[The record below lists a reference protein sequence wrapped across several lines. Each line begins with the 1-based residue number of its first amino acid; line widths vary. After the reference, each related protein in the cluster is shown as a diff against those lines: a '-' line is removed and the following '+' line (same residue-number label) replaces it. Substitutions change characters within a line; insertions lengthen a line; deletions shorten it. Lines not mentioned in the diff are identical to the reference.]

1 MSETTDSVRVVAICG
16 SLRAES
22 YTRAGLVA
30 ALQGAQELGV
40 DARLIDL
47 NDYNLPLFDASKE
60 DADLPEGVLRLRRE
74 VQQAQGILLG
84 TPEYHA
90 GYSGVLKNA
99 LDYMGFA
106 EFEGK
111 MIGLLAVSGGRMGA
125 TNALNGLRAVGRALH
140 AWVVPYEVSIP
151 QAWRQ
156 FDSQGAVKDP
166 ELAERV
172 KELGRQVARFSYL
185 HSAEQAMVFLR
196 AWEEAPLNP
205 GGD

>member
-1 MSETTDSVRVVAICG
+1 MPESTDSVRVVAICG

-30 ALQGAQELGV
+30 ALQGAQELGI

-60 DADLPEGVLRLRRE
+60 DADLPEGVLRLRQDVR
-74 VQQAQGILLG
+74 QAHGILLG

-99 LDYMGFA
+99 LDYMGFS

-111 MIGLLAVSGGRMGA
+111 MIGLLGRFGR
-125 TNALNGLRAVGRALH
+125 THGRHQRAEWLAGYWPRAACLGRALR
-140 AWVVPYEVSIP
+140 SI
-151 QAWRQ
+151 
-156 FDSQGAVKDP
+156 DP
-166 ELAERV
+166 AGLAPIR
-172 KELGRQVARFSYL
+172 
-185 HSAEQAMVFLR
+185 
-196 AWEEAPLNP
+196 
-205 GGD
+205 